1 MCSSLVAM
9 WFHCRW
15 LEKGQGKDA
24 LKWGINRQ
32 AHCSAWG
39 ESACQW
45 SPNLFPSRSVF
56 TPITD
61 LISIKSPLAAAA
73 ACPPPHHTVCSPCL
87 TDKWTRTHK
96 PHRRVCKM
104 EAVGFNLPGSF
115 FMCIK
120 GYYPQR
126 HSCKQPHPF
135 RGPRQGSWRSSS
147 VSSITI
153 WADTHLSFSTH
164 PSIWTWHK
172 ISTRCK
178 LQAEKQTG

>member
-24 LKWGINRQ
+24 LKWGINRR

-73 ACPPPHHTVCSPCL
+73 ACPPPHHTVRSPCL

-96 PHRRVCKM
+96 PHCGVCKM
-104 EAVGFNLPGSF
+104 EAVGFNLLGSF

-120 GYYPQR
+120 GYYPHR
-126 HSCKQPHPF
+126 HPTSNSFHSDGHVSARGGRHQWAQQQSEQTHILHTSQYLNLTQNFKQ
-135 RGPRQGSWRSSS
+135 
-147 VSSITI
+147 V
-153 WADTHLSFSTH
+153 
-164 PSIWTWHK
+164 
-172 ISTRCK
+172 
-178 LQAEKQTG
+178 